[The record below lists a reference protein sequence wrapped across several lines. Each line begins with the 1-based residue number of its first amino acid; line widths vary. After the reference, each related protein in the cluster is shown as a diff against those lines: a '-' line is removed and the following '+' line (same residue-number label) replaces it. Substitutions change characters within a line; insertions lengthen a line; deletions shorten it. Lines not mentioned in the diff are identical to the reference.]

1 MRLPRRQ
8 FLRLAAVA
16 ALPAIPRFA
25 RAQSYPA
32 RPVRWLVGFAAGGPQ
47 DIVAR
52 LLGQGLSERLGQ
64 QFVIENRPGAG
75 GNIATEAAVRSP
87 ADGYTILMIGP
98 SAPINVTLYEGLN
111 FAFQRDIVP
120 VASIMRTSHVLE
132 VHPTFPAKTVP

>member
-8 FLRLAAVA
+8 FLRLAAGTA
-16 ALPAIPRFA
+16 ALPAIPRLA
-25 RAQSYPA
+25 RAQTYPS

-52 LLGQGLSERLGQ
+52 LMGQALSERMGQ

-75 GNIATEAAVRSP
+75 GNIGTEAAVRSP

-98 SAPINVTLYEGLN
+98 SATINVTLYDNLN
-111 FAFQRDIVP
+111 FNLTRDIAP
-120 VASIMRTSHVLE
+120 VAGIMRTSNVLE
-132 VHPTFPAKTVP
+132 V